1 MNPGP
6 NPQPLRHLRFKRQI
20 PDLPTPLKIFLLLIS
35 LVFAGVRVGAVE
47 LAKPTPD
54 QRAFMDMELGV
65 FFHFDLNTFTGQ
77 EHGDGKESPK
87 RFNPTA
93 LDCDQWVRTAKSMG
107 AKYAVLT
114 ARHEGGF
121 CLWPTAT
128 TEYSIK
134 NSPYKNGQGDIVRE
148 FVDACHKYGLKVGLY
163 HTAGVDSRHTFIA
176 PDGKRHLGD
185 DHGADDLSQNGHAGD
200 EKYTALQVAQLTELL
215 TNYGEISYIW
225 SDHWSGGGVWRAVTD
240 TMRKLQ
246 PHCLMQGP
254 DVTTAGNENG
264 YVTYPLWNA
273 INTVDGTIY
282 SRATVTKADHS
293 LPNDY
298 GLLET
303 DVLTGHPF
311 GKIWRSRESDTNT
324 AFERGGWFWHPG
336 KTSVKSLA
344 EHVDLYYRTIGLG
357 ANLIVNL
364 PPDDRGLIPDDL
376 VAAAK
381 EFGNEIS
388 RRFSKPIA
396 QANEVRNGDMVEL
409 KWPKPCPINT
419 IVLRE
424 NIADGQKIAAYTLE
438 ARVSGDW
445 VPLLPANHFPTA
457 KPPFNPSP
465 DFETIGQKKIDR
477 VEPVVTDQIRF
488 RCLKSIAQPTELRSI
503 AVYDVQ

>member
-1 MNPGP
+1 M
-6 NPQPLRHLRFKRQI
+6 
-20 PDLPTPLKIFLLLIS
+20 FLMS
-35 LVFAGVRVGAVE
+35 LVFACAQAGAAE

-65 FFHFDLNTFTGQ
+65 FFHFDLNTFTAQ

-87 RFNPTA
+87 RFNPSA
-93 LDCDQWVRTAKSMG
+93 LDCDQWVRVAKSMG

-163 HTAGVDSRHTFIA
+163 HTAGVDARHTFIS
-176 PDGKRHLGD
+176 PDGKRYLGD
-185 DHGADDLSQNGHAGD
+185 DHGADDLSQKGHAGD
-200 EKYTALQVAQLTELL
+200 EKYAAMQVAQLTELL

-225 SDHWSGGGVWRAVTD
+225 SDHWSGGGVWKAVTE

-264 YVTYPLWNA
+264 YVTYPMWNA

-311 GKIWRSRESDTNT
+311 GKIWRSRESDTST
-324 AFERGGWFWHPG
+324 AFERGGWFWHSG
-336 KTSVKSLA
+336 KTSAKSLA

-364 PPDDRGLIPDDL
+364 PPDDRGLIQDDL
-376 VAAAK
+376 VTAAK

-396 QANEVRNGDMVEL
+396 QLNEVPSGDTVEL
-409 KWPKPCPINT
+409 KWAKPCIINT
-419 IVLRE
+419 VVLME

-438 ARVSGDW
+438 ARVSGEW
-445 VPLLPANHFPTA
+445 VPLLSANHFATA
-457 KPPFNPSP
+457 KPPFNLSP
-465 DFETIGQKKIDR
+465 DFETIGGKKIDR

-488 RCLKSIAQPTELRSI
+488 RCVKSIAQPTELRSI
-503 AVYDVQ
+503 TVYDVQ